1 MSVNRPGPRTTLVLG
16 AAVALAILGS
26 LAHNVI
32 EFGLAPVL
40 TSRNGELPMVLL
52 WLAGFAVWSRIP
64 QARLP
69 AAWFLLVLAL
79 LNLIGGAIITVIPFG
94 FLPFEP
100 EQTLTHYLSHV
111 IYGVA
116 QLPVLALLMQ
126 EIRVPATTPQ
136 KAQ

>member
-1 MSVNRPGPRTTLVLG
+1 VNRPDSRTTLLLG
-16 AAVALAILGS
+16 AAVAVAILGS

-52 WLAGFAVWSRIP
+52 WIAGFILWWRFP

-69 AAWFLLVLAL
+69 AAWFLVVLAL
-79 LNLIGGAIITVIPFG
+79 LNLIGGAIITVTPFG

-116 QLPVLALLMQ
+116 QLPALALLVQ
-126 EIRVPATTPQ
+126 EIRLPAAAPRQ
-136 KAQ
+136 AQ

>member
-1 MSVNRPGPRTTLVLG
+1 MNRPEPRATLLLG
-16 AAVALAILGS
+16 AAVAVAILGS

-32 EFGLAPVL
+32 EFGLTPMLA
-40 TSRNGELPMVLL
+40 SRNGELPTVLL
-52 WLAGFAVWSRIP
+52 WIVGFLVWWRVP
-64 QARLP
+64 QVRLP
-69 AAWFLLVLAL
+69 AAWFLVVLAL

-116 QLPVLALLMQ
+116 QLPVLALLAQ
-126 EIRVPATTPQ
+126 EIRLPGVTTRE
-136 KAQ
+136 AR